1 MTIHAIIRSRIT
13 ILDIIRS
20 HESTTSSKINRDTEH
35 LRSRIGRLDK
45 IPRHDNQHPDMIS
58 QPEVILM
65 IMVSDQGTHQAVV
78 LIVVHQDHQ
87 VRAQVLQD
95 HLVVLDDKNLI

>member
-1 MTIHAIIRSRIT
+1 MTILAIIRSRIP

-20 HESTTSSKINRDTEH
+20 QESTTSSKINRDTEL
-35 LRSRIGRLDK
+35 LRNRIGRLDK
-45 IPRHDNQHPDMIS
+45 IPRRDNQPLDMIS

-78 LIVVHQDHQ
+78 LIVVHQDHR
-87 VRAQVLQD
+87 VLAQVLQD